1 MLKKIINLFL
11 ILFMI
16 GFVNSVMI
24 FETNQKINQL
34 YFPSGN
40 TLIEIKNINVFFVS
54 VIVFF
59 GIVYLPYVCL
69 FILN

>member
-1 MLKKIINLFL
+1 
-11 ILFMI
+11 MI

-34 YFPSGN
+34 YFPSSN
-40 TLIEIKNINVFFVS
+40 NLIEIKNINVFFVS